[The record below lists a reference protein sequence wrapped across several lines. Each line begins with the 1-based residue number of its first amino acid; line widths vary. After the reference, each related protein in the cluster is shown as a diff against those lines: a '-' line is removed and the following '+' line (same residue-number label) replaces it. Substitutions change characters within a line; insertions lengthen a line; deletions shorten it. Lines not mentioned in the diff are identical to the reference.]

1 MLECG
6 YCGNVIKD
14 DEKFYIVDNEFY
26 CKDCVIEEHRVIYK
40 VCDEDYYDENDV
52 LEYEDINEY
61 INDLES
67 SIKYC
72 NEYIEINNN
81 LLSSLKDDEKKEKYL
96 KFANEV
102 HNESKIKYEKELENF
117 KNLLNEG
124 IDNE

>member
-14 DEKFYIVDNEFY
+14 DEKFYIVDDEFY

-52 LEYEDINEY
+52 LECEDINEY
-61 INDLES
+61 IHNLES
-67 SIKYC
+67 SIKFC

-81 LLSSLKDDEKKEKYL
+81 LLSSLKDDEYKWL
-96 KFANEV
+96 KFAIEV
-102 HNESKIKYEKELENF
+102 HNKNKIKYEKKLKNF
-117 KNLLNEG
+117 KNLLK
-124 IDNE
+124 